1 MLKEQF
7 LLERIECNAGLPM
20 RLENLNFGRIE

>member
-1 MLKEQF
+1 MLKEQL

-20 RLENLNFGRIE
+20 RLQDLDFGGIE